1 MLLSERKQDDC
12 RRSIPQEVQSE
23 SMKACSKNE
32 LKLPAEN
39 WFYCLLTPLC
49 ILCTNNA
56 CVTGPCL
63 QQHLR
68 YVYVSHTP
76 TRYVNEYVRQNAT
89 RAGQMKLVPTAFG
102 PLVEHDDMVCL
113 LYTMRHYV
121 WLQCSSSLC
130 VIYAWSKW
138 LIDSRRF
145 NY

>member
-1 MLLSERKQDDC
+1 MKLLLS
-12 RRSIPQEVQSE
+12 RRQQAGTYTAGGQRQKCEGMQHEITCTETD
-23 SMKACSKNE
+23 
-32 LKLPAEN
+32 
-39 WFYCLLTPLC
+39 FTRYYCVLVPLC

-121 WLQCSSSLC
+121 
-130 VIYAWSKW
+130 
-138 LIDSRRF
+138 
-145 NY
+145 

>member
-1 MLLSERKQDDC
+1 MQHERITITCTETDFT
-12 RRSIPQEVQSE
+12 RY
-23 SMKACSKNE
+23 
-32 LKLPAEN
+32 
-39 WFYCLLTPLC
+39 YCVLVPLC

-76 TRYVNEYVRQNAT
+76 TRYVNEYVRLNAA
-89 RAGQMKLVPTAFG
+89 RAGRMKLVSTAFG

-121 WLQCSSSLC
+121 
-130 VIYAWSKW
+130 
-138 LIDSRRF
+138 
-145 NY
+145 